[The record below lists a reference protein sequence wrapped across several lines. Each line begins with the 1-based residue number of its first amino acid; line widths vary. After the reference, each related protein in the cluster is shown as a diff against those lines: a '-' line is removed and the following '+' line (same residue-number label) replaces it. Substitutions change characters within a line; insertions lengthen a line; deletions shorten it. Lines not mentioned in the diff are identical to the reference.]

1 MKLIK
6 YLFAFVM
13 CLTIASPLY
22 AQTDSDK
29 YLAGAVPE
37 IDNKVVFAKTVH
49 IPKATKKDVFDKI
62 ESWMETQF
70 NSKMSRVVYK
80 DFDSGRLVALGN
92 DTIVFKETFLSLDQT
107 IMTYQFMVEV
117 KAGECSMQIEKIN
130 YSYGENEKFT
140 AEEMISDK
148 EALNKAQTKMVRGLA
163 KWRTKTIDHVDAIF
177 NSATESLAT
186 LAPRQVQFQTN
197 QVTTSVPTP
206 TQTVNAASKEVI
218 PATALTPA
226 ISATDHTNTL
236 PQETY
241 GLIDSGII
249 ALNVMQDNK
258 QVNILVPS
266 INVGTLFGKT
276 TLTIFV
282 PFGSEVYDILEN
294 SDTFTISIYKKG
306 NGEFLN
312 SAELSITC
320 EKILSQSITP
330 ESITNSSLRR
340 ELGSDAL
347 QKMYIGEV
355 KSSWSK

>member
-1 MKLIK
+1 MRLIK
-6 YLFAFVM
+6 YLFVFIM
-13 CLTIASPLY
+13 CFSVTTPLL
-22 AQTDSDK
+22 AQSDNDK

-37 IDNKVVFAKTVH
+37 VDNRVVFAKTVH
-49 IPKATKKDVFDKI
+49 IPKTSKKAIFDKI
-62 ESWMETQF
+62 ESWMETEF

-80 DFDSGRLVALGN
+80 DFDSGKLVALGN
-92 DTIVFKETFLSLDQT
+92 DTIVFKQTFISLDQT
-107 IMTYQFMVEV
+107 IMTYQFMAEV
-117 KAGECSMQIEKIN
+117 KEGECTMQVEKIN
-130 YSYGENEKFT
+130 YSYGEDEKFT

-148 EALNKAQTKMVRGLA
+148 EALNKAQTKMVRGLV
-163 KWRTKTIDHVDAIF
+163 KWRTKTIDHIDELF

-186 LAPRQVQFQTN
+186 LAPKQVQFQAN
-197 QVTTSVPTP
+197 QVTTPISTP
-206 TQTVNAASKEVI
+206 TQTIKIVDQETITAA
-218 PATALTPA
+218 ALTPA
-226 ISATDHTNTL
+226 TNIATEAGAL
-236 PQETY
+236 PQNIY
-241 GLIDSGII
+241 GLLENGVV

-276 TLTIFV
+276 TVTLFV

-294 SDTFTISIYKKG
+294 SDTFTISIYKKET
-306 NGEFLN
+306 GEFLN

-340 ELGSDAL
+340 ELGSDVL

-355 KSSWSK
+355 KNSWGK